1 MTMFLKLSA
10 VHATTRAAAAVL
22 ILSGLLAACSSTPAD
37 PTAGW
42 SPNKIYAE
50 AKDEASAGAFE
61 KAIVLYEK
69 LEGRAAGTPLAQQAQ
84 LEKAHTQYKAGEL
97 VQAEITNTHAP
108 TMLPKNTFMMQT
120 P

>member
-1 MTMFLKLSA
+1 MLLKLSA

-22 ILSGLLAACSSTPAD
+22 ILSGLLAACSSTPID

-84 LEKAHTQYKAGEL
+84 LEKAHTRPWPPWTGLSNCIRA
-97 VQAEITNTHAP
+97 VQLW
-108 TMLPKNTFMMQT
+108 TMPST
-120 P
+120 